1 MGKARRSPRNHARER
16 KENKVTTLTQQEF
29 EELEARYEAGT
40 ANADD
45 LELLESYRAKRAV
58 LLASGFGSRMRPITI
73 NTPKPLVRVNGKRII
88 DSLIEPLLKL
98 GIEEIYIV
106 VGYLA
111 EEFEL
116 LKRSY
121 PSITLIHNPL
131 FATTNNISSALAA
144 SEHFQNAYV
153 FESDLLLKNP
163 SLLKRYNYSSFYLGV
178 PVESTPDWCFETQGE
193 QGGEPIITNLKKGGE
208 HCHHMFGISYW
219 TQEDGAKLVQD
230 FTDAFNANEENKQR
244 FWDDVPCVLMQ
255 DHYQVRVRECSFAD
269 IAEIDSLRELQELDP
284 SYRIE

>member
-1 MGKARRSPRNHARER
+1 M
-16 KENKVTTLTQQEF
+16 TTLTRQEF

-40 ANADD
+40 ASAEE
-45 LELLESYRAKRAV
+45 LELLEPYRAKRAV

-98 GIEEIYIV
+98 GIEEIHIV

-111 EEFEL
+111 EGFEL

-121 PSITLIHNPL
+121 PSITLINNPL

-163 SLLKRYNYSSFYLGV
+163 SLLKRYNCNSFYLGV
-178 PVESTPDWCFETQGE
+178 PVESTPDWCFETKNE

-208 HCHHMFGISYW
+208 NCHHMFGISYW
-219 TQEDGAKLVQD
+219 TQEDGAKLARD
-230 FTDAFNANEENKQR
+230 FADAFNANEENKQR
-244 FWDDVPCVLMQ
+244 FWDDVPCVLMR